1 MSQKANDSLSR
12 GQMSITIGTPAEIGP
27 EPMSCPTAPCGPG
40 ATMKSSAVQ
49 PFAAKVCD
57 IAFLTRSTVSG
68 SPSRTSPVPFCSAR
82 RKQVACSVH
91 PGLGGTLGAAHAGE
105 LRLRLHAAAVVE
117 ELAVDGQLDAVGAQ
131 LVGEPERERL
141 RDDGLRDAERRDRAQ
156 RDLVPDLG
164 IGLTLGDQ
172 VVEPVL
178 LARVQLEQSE
188 RREARDLHRADR
200 DVLDPVLLD
209 VEERVRDAERH
220 LVPKLGRTKGVSV
233 HEDVWHGADSN

>member
-49 PFAAKVCD
+49 PFAAKVCA

-68 SPSRTSPVPFCSAR
+68 SPSSDEAGAVLLGAAQEVAR
-82 RKQVACSVH
+82 SVH

-105 LRLRLHAAAVVE
+105 LRLRLHAAPVVE
-117 ELAVDGQLDAVGAQ
+117 EVAVDGQLDAAGAQ

-141 RDDGLRDAERRDRAQ
+141 RDDGLRDAERRRPRAA
-156 RDLVPDLG
+156 G
-164 IGLTLGDQ
+164 
-172 VVEPVL
+172 
-178 LARVQLEQSE
+178 S
-188 RREARDLHRADR
+188 RA
-200 DVLDPVLLD
+200 
-209 VEERVRDAERH
+209 
-220 LVPKLGRTKGVSV
+220 
-233 HEDVWHGADSN
+233 